1 VSSEVIKVE
10 LLYLLGC
17 PHVDEARR
25 LLLECLDDLDLGSV
39 HVEDRE
45 GDFPSPSVVVDG
57 LDVMGVSADATV
69 SCRLDLPTRERVVRA
84 LRRIDEP
91 TSAPSSA

>member
-1 VSSEVIKVE
+1 MKVE
-10 LLYLLGC
+10 LLYLPSC

-25 LLLECLDDLDLGSV
+25 LLLDCLDNLGLSSV
-39 HVEDRE
+39 HFEEKE
-45 GDFPSPSVVVDG
+45 GDFPSPSIVVDG
-57 LDVMGVSADATV
+57 VDVMGAPADATA

-91 TSAPSSA
+91 TSVPGNA